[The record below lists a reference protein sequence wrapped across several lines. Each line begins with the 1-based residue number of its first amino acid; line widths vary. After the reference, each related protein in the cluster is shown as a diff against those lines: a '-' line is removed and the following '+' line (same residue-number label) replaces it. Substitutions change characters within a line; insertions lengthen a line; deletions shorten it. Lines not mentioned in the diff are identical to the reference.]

1 MCIITV
7 PEVLQEWRWQ
17 SQSSGKECEQMD
29 GASTPSHSSCANS
42 FIVAMQL
49 VGKQKVSHIPSIL
62 CLLSLILHI
71 LCLLKGVTFCLE
83 CAVQQHFS
91 E

>member
-1 MCIITV
+1 
-7 PEVLQEWRWQ
+7 
-17 SQSSGKECEQMD
+17 
-29 GASTPSHSSCANS
+29 
-42 FIVAMQL
+42 MQL

-71 LCLLKGVTFCLE
+71 LCLFKGVMFCLE